1 MEVMKKLPV
10 WKPNKINAQFYPR
23 VFQDIKGGE
32 INQRGNSL
40 FLKKTYSDNRL
51 ASGLLV
57 REGGT

>member
-32 INQRGNSL
+32 INQREKSPLLKEDL
-40 FLKKTYSDNRL
+40 FRQ
-51 ASGLLV
+51 
-57 REGGT
+57 